1 MMKFGELTRSWLREP
16 LVHFLIAGLAV
27 FLFSAWRG
35 GSVDP
40 ESRTISITSG
50 QVQALTDRWML
61 TWQRTPTQNEIDG
74 LIRDYIKEE
83 VYSREAKRMGLD
95 EDDIIIRRR
104 LRMKM
109 EALAT
114 AEAESADPDDA
125 TLQAWLDKHPQKYAR
140 EVRYSFDQIYLNPGG
155 GVAAQDKAMSLL
167 SRLRE
172 GAEWQ
177 GLGDRISLQQ
187 SLQNASTTDIIR
199 EFGDDFAGAL
209 KGQEQGKWIGP
220 IQSGFGQHLVR
231 IRDVTPSEK
240 PILSDV
246 RQSVSNDWRQATVK
260 ERESRAYQAL
270 LDGYT
275 IRIAKP

>member
-1 MMKFGELTRSWLREP
+1 MKFGELTRSWLREP

-40 ESRTISITSG
+40 ESRTIRITTE

-109 EALAT
+109 EALAA

-140 EVRYSFDQIYLNPGG
+140 DVRYSFDQIYLSSSG

-177 GLGDRISLQQ
+177 GLGDRISLPR
-187 SLQNASTTDIIR
+187 SLQNASSTDIIR

-209 KGQEQGKWIGP
+209 KGREHGKWVGP
-220 IQSGFGQHLVR
+220 IQSGFGLHLVR
-231 IRDVTPSEK
+231 IRGVTVSAK
-240 PILSDV
+240 PTLSDV
-246 RQSVSNDWRQATVK
+246 RQSVSNDWRQATIK

>member
-1 MMKFGELTRSWLREP
+1 
-16 LVHFLIAGLAV
+16 
-27 FLFSAWRG
+27 
-35 GSVDP
+35 
-40 ESRTISITSG
+40 
-50 QVQALTDRWML
+50 
-61 TWQRTPTQNEIDG
+61 
-74 LIRDYIKEE
+74 
-83 VYSREAKRMGLD
+83 VYYREAKRMGID

-114 AEAESADPDDA
+114 AEAESTDPDDA

-140 EVRYSFDQIYLNPGG
+140 DVRYSFDQIYLRSSGV
-155 GVAAQDKAMSLL
+155 VAAQDKAASLL

-177 GLGDRISLQQ
+177 GLGDRISLPR

-199 EFGDDFAGAL
+199 EFGDDFAVAL
-209 KGQEQGKWIGP
+209 KGQEQGKWMGP
-220 IQSGFGQHLVR
+220 IQSGFGLHLVR
-231 IRDVTPSEK
+231 IRDVALSAK
-240 PILSDV
+240 PALSDV
-246 RQSVSNDWRQATVK
+246 RQAVSNDWRQATIK

>member
-1 MMKFGELTRSWLREP
+1 MKFGELARSWLREP
-16 LVHFLIAGLAV
+16 LLHFLIAGLAV

-40 ESRTISITSG
+40 ESRTISITAE
-50 QVQALTDRWML
+50 QVQTLADRWTL

-104 LRMKM
+104 LRIKM
-109 EALAT
+109 ETLAT
-114 AEAESADPDDA
+114 AEAESVDPDDA
-125 TLQAWLDKHPQKYAR
+125 TLQAWLDKHQQKYAGD
-140 EVRYSFDQIYLNPGG
+140 VRYSFDQIYLNSNGG
-155 GVAAQDKAMSLL
+155 IAAQDKAISIF
-167 SRLRE
+167 SRLRK
-172 GAEWQ
+172 GAQWQ
-177 GLGDRISLQQ
+177 GLGDRISLPQ
-187 SLQNASTTDIIR
+187 SFQNASSTDIIR

-209 KGQEQGKWIGP
+209 KGKEQGKWVGP
-220 IQSGFGQHLVR
+220 IQSGFGLHLVY
-231 IRDVTPSEK
+231 IRGVTLSAK
-240 PILSDV
+240 PALSDV
-246 RQSVSNDWRQATVK
+246 RQAVSNDWREATIK
-260 ERESRAYQAL
+260 DRENRAYQAL